1 MKKSMMQNTI
11 LRSLTTISKVCLILP
26 LAVLLVT
33 SCGPKKKVENN
44 TILVSIEPL
53 RYVTEYLVGGNFNVE
68 SITPREATPETY
80 APTVQQ
86 IKAIDECLAFVRVG
100 SLGFEKT
107 LESGSDTSYGFS
119 SCHALPRQICSS
131 RQRGKLGDRKSES

>member
-53 RYVTEYLVGGNFNVE
+53 RYVTE
-68 SITPREATPETY
+68 
-80 APTVQQ
+80 
-86 IKAIDECLAFVRVG
+86 
-100 SLGFEKT
+100 
-107 LESGSDTSYGFS
+107 
-119 SCHALPRQICSS
+119 
-131 RQRGKLGDRKSES
+131 